1 MIASV
6 YYENSMKEIKGF
18 FSIQLPD
25 DKSPEDL
32 RQYLDVFR
40 DAATKSVNSCDIEPD
55 AIEGRN
61 KVPLLVAPPAESTF
75 KKNSPSKT
83 ATDKQLITAQKICE
97 SQGINPKDA
106 AEQYGGVSKLK
117 DLTSQQ
123 IWKFINDK
131 KTNQMKSLEKSP

>member
-6 YYENSMKEIKGF
+6 YYENPIKEIKGVF
-18 FSIQLPD
+18 FIQLPD
-25 DKSPEDL
+25 DKSPEEA

-40 DAATKSVNSCDIEPD
+40 DAAEKSIKACDIEPT
-55 AIEGRN
+55 AIEVRN
-61 KVPLLVAPPAESTF
+61 KMPQLPAASSESTF
-75 KKNSPSKT
+75 KKNSPPKT
-83 ATDKQLITAQKICE
+83 ATDKQLMAAQKICE
-97 SQGINPKDA
+97 TQGINPKDA

-131 KTNQMKSLEKSP
+131 TNQMKSLENSP